1 MKKNFVSEKYVS
13 NRTMPIN
20 LDPDH
25 DILFRNEY
33 QKNIEK
39 SYYFNL
45 NNILIANNHLF
56 KFRFFSLE
64 PQYFKMDTENWNSTL
79 ISIKQIRDT
88 FLKGNKPESIE
99 KGSWVIDDKS
109 FNFFHFMTDV
119 LSRISMIENE
129 LEEYPILLPNSFK
142 TKNYILEILNLLQ
155 IPTVFYDENK
165 KYYIKELLI
174 TSHAAPAGNYNKYF
188 INRVKNQLITEQ
200 ILDHKKSYPKK
211 IWLSRKNQLRRQLIN
226 EEEILEILEKYDY
239 ETIYPEELSIKSQI
253 NFFHNAKT
261 VAGPHGAAFTNIM
274 FMKPKSNIVEIRN
287 QSDSVRNAFY
297 SLSSEFNLNYY
308 YLLADAPSPNLVSDL
323 KMDGKSFE
331 TLIQKLENNT

>member
-1 MKKNFVSEKYVS
+1 MKKTYVSEKYTS
-13 NRTMPIN
+13 YRAMPQN
-20 LDPDH
+20 LDPNH
-25 DILFRNEY
+25 DILFSNEY

-39 SYYFNL
+39 TYYFTL
-45 NNILIANNHLF
+45 KNILISNNNLF
-56 KFRFFSLE
+56 KSRYFSLD

-79 ISIKQIRDT
+79 VSIKQLRDT
-88 FLKGNKPESIE
+88 FLKGNKQETIE

-142 TKNYILEILNLLQ
+142 FKNYILEILNLLQ

-188 INRVKNQLITEQ
+188 INRVKDQLINDQ
-200 ILDHKKSYPKK
+200 ILDHNKSYPKK

-226 EEEILEILEKYDY
+226 EEEILGILKKFDY
-239 ETIYPEELSIKSQI
+239 KTIFPEELSIKSQI
-253 NFFHNAKT
+253 NLFYNART
-261 VAGPHGAAFTNIM
+261 VAGPHGAAFTNMM

-308 YLLADAPSPNLVSDL
+308 YQLADAPSPDLVSDL
-323 KMDGKSFE
+323 KMDSKSFE
-331 TLIQKLENNT
+331 TLIQKLESTS

>member
-13 NRTMPIN
+13 YRKMPLN
-20 LDPDH
+20 LDSDH

-39 SYYFNL
+39 SYYLNL
-45 NNILIANNHLF
+45 NNILISNNQLF

-79 ISIKQIRDT
+79 ISIKHIRDT
-88 FLKGNKPESIE
+88 ILKGNKPETIE

-174 TSHAAPAGNYNKYF
+174 TSHAAPAGNYNKHF
-188 INRVKNQLITEQ
+188 INRVKNQLITDQ
-200 ILDHKKSYPKK
+200 ILDNNKSYPKK

-226 EEEILEILEKYDY
+226 EEEILEILKKYDY

-253 NFFHNAKT
+253 NFFYNAKT

-323 KMDGKSFE
+323 KMDEKSFE
-331 TLIQKLENNT
+331 ILIQKLESNT

>member
-1 MKKNFVSEKYVS
+1 MKKNFLSDKYVS
-13 NRTMPIN
+13 YRKMPLN
-20 LDPDH
+20 LDEDH

-39 SYYFNL
+39 THYLNL
-45 NNILIANNHLF
+45 NNILISNNQLF
-56 KFRFFSLE
+56 KSRFFSLE
-64 PQYFKMDTENWNSTL
+64 PQYFKMDTENWNSAL

-88 FLKGNKPESIE
+88 FLKGNKPETIE

-142 TKNYILEILNLLQ
+142 TKNYILEILNLLK

-165 KYYIKELLI
+165 KFYIKELLI
-174 TSHAAPAGNYNKYF
+174 TSHAAPAGNYNKHF
-188 INRVKNQLITEQ
+188 INRVKNRLITDQ
-200 ILDHKKSYPKK
+200 ILDNNKSYPKK

-226 EEEILEILEKYDY
+226 EEEIQEILKKFDY

-253 NFFHNAKT
+253 NFFYNAKT
-261 VAGPHGAAFTNIM
+261 VSGPHGAAFTNIM

-323 KMDGKSFE
+323 KMDVKSFE
-331 TLIQKLENNT
+331 TLIQNLESNI